1 MTPLV
6 LVNGEMMKTDAA
18 RMHRPIKIGMY
29 LLSLWLLFVLI
40 FVNKVSIDVCFDCKF
55 ATKYELIEI
64 AKANVLPLICI
75 ALLLFSVLCY
85 FHFRYL
91 IAGAQDGPLRIVS
104 IEDKNAE
111 HLVFLATYVVPLV
124 GFGLDNVR
132 QMINL
137 GITLCIL
144 GALYVR
150 TNLFY
155 ANPTLALLGF
165 RIFNVMFD
173 DGPAILIATTGLEK
187 GDAVNVLRLDRNI
200 YFATLAI
207 KVSSE
212 NSR

>member
-1 MTPLV
+1 
-6 LVNGEMMKTDAA
+6 MKSSSA
-18 RMHRPIKIGMY
+18 RMHWPIKVGMY

-40 FVNKVSIDVCFDCKF
+40 FVNKVSIDICLECKF
-55 ATKYELIEI
+55 ADNQELIDI
-64 AKANVLPLICI
+64 AKANVLPLICVG
-75 ALLLFSVLCY
+75 LLLVSVACY
-85 FHFRYL
+85 FRFRYL
-91 IAGAQDGPLRIVS
+91 IAGAQDGPLCIES

-132 QMINL
+132 QIINL
-137 GITLCIL
+137 GITLGLL

-165 RIFNVMFD
+165 RIFNVTFQ
-173 DGPAILIATTGLEK
+173 DGPAILIANSGLEK
-187 GDAVNVLRLDRNI
+187 GDAVNVLKLDKNI

-207 KVSSE
+207 KVARE
-212 NSR
+212 DSRRIAQ

>member
-1 MTPLV
+1 
-6 LVNGEMMKTDAA
+6 
-18 RMHRPIKIGMY
+18 MHRPIKVGMY

-40 FVNKVSIDVCFDCKF
+40 FVNKVTIDICFDCKF
-55 ATKYELIEI
+55 ANKQELVEI
-64 AKANVLPLICI
+64 AKANVLPLICVG
-75 ALLLFSVLCY
+75 LLLVSGACY
-85 FHFRYL
+85 FRFRYL
-91 IAGAQDGPLRIVS
+91 IAGAQDGPLCIES

-137 GITLCIL
+137 GITLCLL

-165 RIFNVMFD
+165 RIFNVTFK
-173 DGPAILIATTGLEK
+173 DGPAILIANTVLEK
-187 GDAVNVLRLDRNI
+187 GEAVNVLKLDRNI

-207 KVSSE
+207 KVAHE
-212 NSR
+212 DSRRTKEQS

>member
-1 MTPLV
+1 METKRAH
-6 LVNGEMMKTDAA
+6 M
-18 RMHRPIKIGMY
+18 RQPIKVGMY

-40 FVNKVSIDVCFDCKF
+40 FVNKVSIDICLDCKF
-55 ATKYELIEI
+55 ANRQELIEI
-64 AKANVLPLICI
+64 AKANVLPLICVG
-75 ALLLFSVLCY
+75 LLLVSIACY
-85 FHFRYL
+85 FRFRYL
-91 IAGAQDGPLRIVS
+91 IAGAQDGPMVVES

-137 GITLCIL
+137 GITLCLL

-165 RIFNVMFD
+165 RIFNVTFK
-173 DGPAILIATTGLEK
+173 DGPAVLIANTGLEK
-187 GDAVNVLRLDRNI
+187 GDAVNVLKLDRNI

-207 KVSSE
+207 KVSLE
-212 NSR
+212 DSRRTTK

>member
-1 MTPLV
+1 
-6 LVNGEMMKTDAA
+6 MKTDDS
-18 RMHRPIKIGMY
+18 RMHWPIKVGMY

-40 FVNKVSIDVCFDCKF
+40 FVNKVSIDICLDCNF
-55 ATKYELIEI
+55 ANKQELTEI
-64 AKANVLPLICI
+64 AKANVLPIICIGLLLVSLICYI
-75 ALLLFSVLCY
+75 Y
-85 FHFRYL
+85 FRYL
-91 IAGAQDGPLRIVS
+91 IAGAQDGPLCVES

-137 GITLCIL
+137 GITLCLL

-165 RIFNVMFD
+165 RIFNVTLKN
-173 DGPAILIATTGLEK
+173 GPAILISSISLEK
-187 GDAVNVLRLDRNI
+187 GDAVNVLKLDRNI

-207 KVSSE
+207 KVARE
-212 NSR
+212 DSRRTT

>member
-1 MTPLV
+1 
-6 LVNGEMMKTDAA
+6 
-18 RMHRPIKIGMY
+18 MHRPIKVGLY

-40 FVNKVSIDVCFDCKF
+40 FVNKISIDICFDCNF
-55 ATKYELIEI
+55 ASQQELIEI
-64 AKANVLPLICI
+64 AKANVLPLICVG
-75 ALLLFSVLCY
+75 LLLVSAACY
-85 FHFRYL
+85 LRFRYL
-91 IAGAQDGPLRIVS
+91 IAGAQDGPLYIES

-124 GFGLDNVR
+124 GFGLDNIR

-137 GITLCIL
+137 GITLCLL

-165 RIFNVMFD
+165 RIFNVTFK
-173 DGPAILIATTGLEK
+173 DGPAILISNTGLEK
-187 GDAVNVLRLDRNI
+187 GDAVNVLKLDRNI

-207 KVSSE
+207 KVALE
-212 NSR
+212 DRRRIAE

>member
-1 MTPLV
+1 
-6 LVNGEMMKTDAA
+6 MKTSSANM
-18 RMHRPIKIGMY
+18 RQPIKIGMY

-40 FVNKVSIDVCFDCKF
+40 FVNKVSIDICLDCRF
-55 ATKYELIEI
+55 ANRQELIEI
-64 AKANVLPLICI
+64 AKANVLPMICVG
-75 ALLLFSVLCY
+75 LLLISIACY
-85 FHFRYL
+85 FRFRYL
-91 IAGAQDGPLRIVS
+91 IAGAQDGPMVIES

-137 GITLCIL
+137 GITLCLL

-165 RIFNVMFD
+165 RIFNVTLK
-173 DGPAILIATTGLEK
+173 DGPAVLIANTGLEK
-187 GDAVNVLRLDRNI
+187 GDAVNLLTLDRNI

-207 KVSSE
+207 KVARE
-212 NSR
+212 DSRKTTK

>member
-1 MTPLV
+1 
-6 LVNGEMMKTDAA
+6 MKTSSTH
-18 RMHRPIKIGMY
+18 MHQPIKIGMY

-40 FVNKVSIDVCFDCKF
+40 FVNKVSLDICFDCKL
-55 ATKYELIEI
+55 ANKQELIEI
-64 AKANVLPLICI
+64 TKTNALPLICVG
-75 ALLLFSVLCY
+75 LLLVSIACY
-85 FHFRYL
+85 FRFRYL
-91 IAGAQDGPLRIVS
+91 IAGAQDGPVAIES

-137 GITLCIL
+137 GITLCLL

-165 RIFNVMFD
+165 RIFNVTFK
-173 DGPAILIATTGLEK
+173 DGPAVLIANTSLEK
-187 GDAVNVLRLDRNI
+187 GDAVNVLKLDRNI

-207 KVSSE
+207 KVARE
-212 NSR
+212 DSRRTTK